1 MRKGSF
7 CMLLFLAALVLGGCG
22 KEDQTPEGTEA
33 VILDVPFIDQRI
45 KYPMGCE
52 CVSAV
57 MALQGLGYDISVDD
71 FIDSCMVRG
80 ELPED
85 TETGRVG
92 PDPDQVFLGDPYTS
106 QGYGCY
112 AGAIE
117 KGLNRYLEGEKKEAR
132 VLRQV
137 PVPELISTYIDAG
150 VPVIFWVGPEQE
162 EAISPDV
169 WIEEE
174 TGKTITWNY
183 PEHCML
189 LVGYDEENYYFNDP
203 SGGKS
208 QAYDRERI
216 EAQYANQFS
225 QAVVIVEKE

>member
-1 MRKGSF
+1 M
-7 CMLLFLAALVLGGCG
+7 
-22 KEDQTPEGTEA
+22 
-33 VILDVPFIDQRI
+33 
-45 KYPMGCE
+45 
-52 CVSAV
+52 
-57 MALQGLGYDISVDD
+57 
-71 FIDSCMVRG
+71 
-80 ELPED
+80 
-85 TETGRVG
+85 
-92 PDPDQVFLGDPYTS
+92 
-106 QGYGCY
+106 
-112 AGAIE
+112 
-117 KGLNRYLEGEKKEAR
+117 
-132 VLRQV
+132 LRQV

-150 VPVIFWVGPEQE
+150 IPVIFWVGPEQE

-174 TGKTITWNY
+174 PGKTITWNY

>member
-22 KEDQTPEGTEA
+22 KEGQTPEGTEA

-45 KYPMGCE
+45 KYPTGCE

-92 PDPDQVFLGDPYTS
+92 LIRIRCFWEILIPLRDM
-106 QGYGCY
+106 
-112 AGAIE
+112 AAMR
-117 KGLNRYLEGEKKEAR
+117 GLSKK
-132 VLRQV
+132 
-137 PVPELISTYIDAG
+137 D
-150 VPVIFWVGPEQE
+150 
-162 EAISPDV
+162 
-169 WIEEE
+169 
-174 TGKTITWNY
+174 
-183 PEHCML
+183 
-189 LVGYDEENYYFNDP
+189 
-203 SGGKS
+203 
-208 QAYDRERI
+208 
-216 EAQYANQFS
+216 
-225 QAVVIVEKE
+225 